1 MQVQGD
7 QSSAGATAKPMRLAL
22 LGVGMMGGSAAQAW
36 RAAGQVSQVVG
47 FDVDGAALQTAL
59 AGGVI
64 DEAAPS
70 AAQAVAAADVVLLAV
85 PVGAMAEVLA
95 HIAPTLPAQVLITDL
110 GSTKASVIAAARE
123 HLSAQQLVHFV
134 PAHPIAG
141 AERSGVAAADAALF
155 AQRWVILTP
164 QPGVDAQAVLRIEQI
179 WRACG
184 ARIERMSADE
194 HDQMFAAVSHLP
206 HLLAYALMACIGE
219 QAQGQRALQFAGA
232 GFRDFTRIA
241 ASSPPMWRD
250 IALANQAALS
260 AQLARYREILAR
272 MQAQLDA
279 GNGVQ
284 LHALFEQ
291 ASQLRGQLAGVGHE
305 R

>member
-1 MQVQGD
+1 MQAQGD
-7 QSSAGATAKPMRLAL
+7 QGGVRGAAKAMRLAL

-36 RAAGQVSQVVG
+36 RAAGHVSQVVG
-47 FDVDGAALQTAL
+47 FDVDRAALQSAL
-59 AGGVI
+59 ASGVI
-64 DEAAPS
+64 DEAVSS

-95 HIAPTLPAQVLITDL
+95 DIAPTLPTQAVITDV
-110 GSTKASVIAAARE
+110 GSTKASVIAAARAA
-123 HLSAQQLVHFV
+123 LSAQQFAHFV

-141 AERSGVAAADAALF
+141 AERSGVSAADATLF

-164 QPGVDAQAVLRIEQI
+164 QPGADAQAVLRIEQA

-194 HDQMFAAVSHLP
+194 HDQVFAAVSHLP
-206 HLLAYALMACIGE
+206 HLLAYALMTCIGE

-241 ASSPPMWRD
+241 ASSPLMWRD

-260 AQLARYREILAR
+260 AQLARYRDVLAQL
-272 MQAQLDA
+272 QAQLDA
-279 GNGVQ
+279 GNGAQ
-284 LHALFEQ
+284 LQALFEQ
-291 ASQLRGQLAGVGHE
+291 ASQLRGQLAEVGHE
-305 R
+305 C